1 MPDVARNGIQFED
14 VQRAIEALLQR
25 GDAPTIQRI
34 RDILGTGSFTT
45 ISDHLREWRAQ
56 HEQRTDIPLKST
68 VPERLQE
75 SLMNIWQQAQEEAYE
90 GLEYY
95 RQQANDA
102 INAAEHQSQQAMR
115 QAEDM
120 QQRLSALNDRLDHT
134 MGRLEEKTSRLAH
147 VESELAQAQAGIEER
162 DHRLQTR
169 DRQVE
174 SLTTERDRLER
185 EHQSAQA
192 LQEDHFRKLL
202 AQEEQRH
209 ETAEQRLMQLLDA
222 ARQEKQEQEK
232 LSRRRLE
239 QLEERLDRMTLQVEE
254 KRHAL
259 QDEERRH
266 RDLSLQSQQAAQ
278 TLSDTRAQLE
288 RSIKSVS
295 ERDKEITR
303 LRTELRVLQ
312 ERMARS
318 SVPPFMY

>member
-1 MPDVARNGIQFED
+1 MARNGIQFED
-14 VQRAIEALLQR
+14 VQRAIETLQQR

-45 ISDHLREWRAQ
+45 ISDHLREWRTR
-56 HEQRTDIPLKST
+56 HEQRTDIPLQSA

-90 GLEYY
+90 GLEHY

-102 INAAEHQSQQAMR
+102 ITAAEHQAQQALR
-115 QAEDM
+115 QSEDV
-120 QQRLSALNDRLDHT
+120 QQRLAALNERLDHT
-134 MGRLEEKTSRLAH
+134 MGRLEEKTSTLAH
-147 VESELAQAQAGIEER
+147 VESELTQAQTAIEER

-169 DRQVE
+169 DSQIE
-174 SLTTERDRLER
+174 TLTADRDRM
-185 EHQSAQA
+185 EHDHQAALAQND
-192 LQEDHFRKLL
+192 EHFRKQL

-222 ARQEKQEQEK
+222 ARHEKQEQEK

-239 QLEERLDRMTLQVEE
+239 QLEERLDRMTAQVEE
-254 KRHAL
+254 KRRAL
-259 QDEERRH
+259 QDKERHH
-266 RDLSLQSQQAAQ
+266 RDLSLQAQQTAQ
-278 TLSDTRAQLE
+278 MLTDTRAQLE
-288 RSIKSVS
+288 RAIKTSS